1 MKTDRILVPFLFLA
15 LALLASG
22 SARASAEPADDLSVV
37 LGHYEAAR
45 QALLADRT
53 AGVTGYATAIEKA
66 ARELAAGLTAK
77 KAGVPAPKLADLT
90 ALLPQVATAAAR
102 LAAAKDL
109 GAARAAFGDLSKPL
123 VRWREMASGA
133 RPAVVYCSMVKK
145 AWLQPAGE
153 IGNPYYGK
161 EMPGCGEIVSKSK

>member
-1 MKTDRILVPFLFLA
+1 MKTDRLVLVSLLA

-22 SARASAEPADDLSVV
+22 AVRVYAEPADQLSLV
-37 LGHYEAAR
+37 LGHYEAVR

-53 AGVTGYATAIEKA
+53 AGVTGHAAAIEKA
-66 ARELAAGLTAK
+66 ARDLSAGFMAER
-77 KAGVPAPKLADLT
+77 AGVPAAKAADT
-90 ALLPQVATAAAR
+90 KALLPQVAASAAR
-102 LAAAKDL
+102 LAAAKNL
-109 GAARAAFGDLSKPL
+109 EAARAAFGDLSKPL
-123 VRWREMASGA
+123 VRWREMATGP

-161 EMPGCGEIVSKSK
+161 EMPGCGEIVSKSR